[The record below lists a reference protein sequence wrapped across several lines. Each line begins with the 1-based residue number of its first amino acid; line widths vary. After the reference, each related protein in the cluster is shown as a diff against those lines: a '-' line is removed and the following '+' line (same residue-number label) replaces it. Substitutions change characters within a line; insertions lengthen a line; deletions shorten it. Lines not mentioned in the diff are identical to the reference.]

1 MHGRRQGGCIAA
13 SPSTASISRQS
24 TGSLPAVH
32 LPAHLASCTISNCPL
47 ILSLPAQMRR
57 SCSVLVRLRLE
68 APGKGRTGRMDDVV
82 AGDLRMHVSSHCFSV
97 FLSRTSDGASS
108 RDPSVPCWIHGSRHT
123 NLAHGGIPMTGE
135 CDAIRLTRDTHAY
148 SMPIRLSLL
157 SVQASSPFIPY
168 KSWVSWSAPTS
179 PRPVVSSHSQI
190 TYHEPTTH
198 ARLSGDSA
206 LSPRIRFFSY
216 PRTSCIS
223 FLS

>member
-1 MHGRRQGGCIAA
+1 MMWWPVICECTFRAIAFLYFYPGRETMPVPGTPR
-13 SPSTASISRQS
+13 SI
-24 TGSLPAVH
+24 
-32 LPAHLASCTISNCPL
+32 
-47 ILSLPAQMRR
+47 
-57 SCSVLVRLRLE
+57 
-68 APGKGRTGRMDDVV
+68 
-82 AGDLRMHVSSHCFSV
+82 
-97 FLSRTSDGASS
+97 
-108 RDPSVPCWIHGSRHT
+108 PCWIHGSRHT
-123 NLAHGGIPMTGE
+123 DLAHGGIPMTGE